1 MPHIDI
7 LCFWVSIIIFWVTF
21 FWILSEKIHRSL
33 IAFLWAIWMAVVWD
47 FLEFYTYEQVLLSI
61 DFNTLLLLG
70 GMMILVSV
78 MEKTGLF
85 EYLAIKIAKKTHGS
99 YWLLLVALGSL
110 TTVLSMILDNVTT
123 IILIAPVTLII
134 TKILHFN
141 PIPLLMSQAILSN
154 IGGVG
159 TLVGDPPNIVIGS
172 AANFSFI
179 SFLTHSLPVV
189 LVAWGMTMVYILH
202 KCRTE
207 NKIKPKYI
215 KKLMDLNAMESI
227 KKPIILIKALGVLA
241 MVTVWFFLHHL
252 LHMPPSVV
260 ALLWAASVLLLVA
273 PHDNPQKY
281 LRRMHFSIFMFFTSL
296 FILVGGLEAAWVL
309 EYLAGLITSWVESN
323 ILLTALIVLWVTA
336 IASAIIDNIPM
347 TIAMVP
353 IIGYF
358 EAQWIPGTNL
368 LWWALVF
375 GVGFGGNISP
385 IGSTANVVVMNQLE
399 LTKHKMSSRQWIKMW
414 APVSFLCLSV
424 ASAALMLFG
433 RYFAM

>member
-1 MPHIDI
+1 MEHLYFYI
-7 LCFWVSIIIFWVTF
+7 SIVIFWVTF
-21 FWILSEKIHRSL
+21 LGILSEKVHRSL
-33 IAFLWAIWMAVVWD
+33 IAFLGAIWMAVTGD
-47 FLEFYTYEQVLLSI
+47 YLGFYTYDQVLLAI
-61 DFNTLLLLG
+61 DFNTLLLLS

-141 PIPLLMSQAILSN
+141 PVPLLMSQAILSN
-154 IGGVG
+154 IGWVG

-172 AANFSFI
+172 AAGFSFTT
-179 SFLTHSLPVV
+179 FLTHSLPVV
-189 LVAWGMTMVYILH
+189 VVAWGISIWYILY

-215 KKLMDLNAMESI
+215 KKLLELNAMESI
-227 KKPIILIKALGVLA
+227 KKPIILIKWLIVLGL
-241 MVTVWFFLHHL
+241 VTIWFFVHHWFHL
-252 LHMPPSVV
+252 PPSVI

-281 LRRMHFSIFMFFTSL
+281 LKRIHFSIIMFFTSL
-296 FILVGGLEAAWVL
+296 FILVWGLEAAGVL
-309 EYLAGLITSWVESN
+309 NYIAGFITQGVESN
-323 ILLTALIVLWVTA
+323 ILLTALIVLWSTA
-336 IASAIIDNIPM
+336 LLSAIIDNIPM

-353 IIGYF
+353 IIAYF
-358 EAQWIPGTNL
+358 ELQWVYGTNL

-399 LTKHKMSSRQWIKMW
+399 LTKHNISSWQWLKTGVPI
-414 APVSFLCLSV
+414 SFLCLSV
-424 ASAALMLFG
+424 ASAGLMLFG
-433 RYFAM
+433 RYLVM